1 MVLIINNEIKNNKPI
16 LKLTS
21 PIPVSVNHYM
31 KPRGILKWKNG
42 KPFAMAMMYETSEA
56 KKYKKDFIKYIK
68 QEVKNQNWN
77 RPIDSN
83 TFFIIDSYFYFDR
96 IDVDANNYYKIM
108 LDAITDTQ
116 LIWKDD
122 NKTMERVQRIYYDKE
137 NPRIEL
143 VIYPSDYIGIFD
155 NIEDLNNFK
164 NTYCNNC
171 KRGNKIGQKGGC
183 SVFKSAIESRITNDI
198 DLNTKKCNKFKNK

>member
-1 MVLIINNEIKNNKPI
+1 MLIINNEIKNNKPI

-31 KPRGILKWKNG
+31 KPRGILKWKG
-42 KPFAMAMMYETSEA
+42 SKPFAMAMMYETSEA
-56 KKYKKDFIKYIK
+56 KKYKKDFMKYIN
-68 QEVKNQNWN
+68 QEVKNQNWD

-122 NKTMERVQRIYYDKE
+122 NITMERVQRIYYDKE

-143 VIYPSDYIGIFD
+143 LIYPADYIGIFD
-155 NIEDLNNFK
+155 NVEDFNNFK
-164 NTYCNNC
+164 NSYCNNC
-171 KRGNKIGQKGGC
+171 KRGSKIGQKGGC

-198 DLNTKKCNKFKNK
+198 DLNTKECNKFKSK